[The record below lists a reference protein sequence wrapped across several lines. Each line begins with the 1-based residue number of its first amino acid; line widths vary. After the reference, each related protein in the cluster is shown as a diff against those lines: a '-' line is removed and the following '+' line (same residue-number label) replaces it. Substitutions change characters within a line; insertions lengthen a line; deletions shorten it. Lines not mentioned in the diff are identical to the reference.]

1 MENQIKERSNWI
13 KQSATQPKA
22 EQKTAPVRQQWEEQE
37 ILALQEKA
45 RHHQRRYPAG
55 GYQGL

>member
-1 MENQIKERSNWI
+1 MQKQAKERSTEPATS
-13 KQSATQPKA
+13 KTQPKA
-22 EQKTAPVRQQWEEQE
+22 EQKTVPVRVTWEEQE

-45 RHHQRRYPAG
+45 RHHQRRYPDG

>member
-1 MENQIKERSNWI
+1 MEKQVKERSTPTTT
-13 KQSATQPKA
+13 SAPQLKA
-22 EQKTAPVRQQWEEQE
+22 EQKVVAVRVTWEEQE

-45 RHHQRRYPAG
+45 RQHQRRYPSG

>member
-1 MENQIKERSNWI
+1 MEKQLKERSTLTTA
-13 KQSATQPKA
+13 SAQQPKA
-22 EQKTAPVRQQWEEQE
+22 EQKTVAVRVTWEEQE

-45 RHHQRRYPAG
+45 RHHQRRYPTG